1 MGSTTQNAQEV
12 NNNMTFQIRPEVL
25 DKIRTEQEL
34 PSDEALARHLGV
46 TLGTVQGLRRGRTPS
61 VPTLVRVMQ
70 AANIQ
75 NIATAVTENNT
86 AAA

>member
-1 MGSTTQNAQEV
+1 MISVDRNAQEV
-12 NNNMTFQIRPEVL
+12 NNHMTFQIRPEVL

-75 NIATAVTENNT
+75 NIATAVTENTT

>member
-1 MGSTTQNAQEV
+1 MAL
-12 NNNMTFQIRPEVL
+12 QIRPEVL

-34 PSDEALARHLGV
+34 PSDEALAHHLGL

-61 VPTLVRVMQ
+61 VPTLVRVME

-75 NIATAVTENNT
+75 NISTAVVHTDSE
-86 AAA
+86 AA

>member
-1 MGSTTQNAQEV
+1 
-12 NNNMTFQIRPEVL
+12 MTFQIRPEVL
-25 DKIRTEQEL
+25 DKIRAEQEL

-75 NIATAVTENNT
+75 NIATAVTSNNT

>member
-1 MGSTTQNAQEV
+1 
-12 NNNMTFQIRPEVL
+12 MTFQIRPEVL

-61 VPTLVRVMQ
+61 VPTLVRVMH

-75 NIATAVTENNT
+75 NIATAVTENTT

>member
-1 MGSTTQNAQEV
+1 
-12 NNNMTFQIRPEVL
+12 MTFQIRPEVL
-25 DKIRTEQEL
+25 DKIRTEQKL

-75 NIATAVTENNT
+75 NIATAVTGTN
-86 AAA
+86 AAAA

>member
-1 MGSTTQNAQEV
+1 
-12 NNNMTFQIRPEVL
+12 MTFQIRPEVL

-34 PSDEALARHLGV
+34 SSDEALARHLGV

-75 NIATAVTENNT
+75 NIATAVTAANAT
-86 AAA
+86 AA

>member
-1 MGSTTQNAQEV
+1 
-12 NNNMTFQIRPEVL
+12 MTLKIRPEIL

-34 PSDEALARHLGV
+34 TSDEALARHLGL

-61 VPTLVRVMQ
+61 VPTLVRVMD
-70 AANIQ
+70 AANVQSIR
-75 NIATAVTENNT
+75 AAVVYEEK

>member
-1 MGSTTQNAQEV
+1 MGNTAQNAQEV
-12 NNNMTFQIRPEVL
+12 NKNMTFQIRPEVL
-25 DKIRTEQEL
+25 DKIRTEREL

-75 NIATAVTENNT
+75 NIATAVADNT

>member
-1 MGSTTQNAQEV
+1 MALK
-12 NNNMTFQIRPEVL
+12 IRPEIL

-34 PSDEALARHLGV
+34 TSDEALARHLGL

-61 VPTLVRVMQ
+61 VPTLVRVMD
-70 AANIQ
+70 AANVQSIR
-75 NIATAVTENNT
+75 AAVVYEEK

>member
-1 MGSTTQNAQEV
+1 MGNTTQNAQEV
-12 NNNMTFQIRPEVL
+12 NKNMTFQIRPEVL

-61 VPTLVRVMQ
+61 VPTLVRVMD

-75 NIATAVTENNT
+75 NIATAVTENTT

>member
-1 MGSTTQNAQEV
+1 MGSITQNAQEV